1 MGALLIDSIDRLKSQ
16 PKEVIARAEL
26 CSCMYNHQLKRST
39 HSNTNVL
46 ISEKANLTKP
56 SDAKPRVLSSSW
68 STIMIRQFVV
78 TTLLVS
84 SWCVADAAAPAEK
97 GAYIGGAFGMTT
109 LEDDGLFNGLTVDDS
124 DSGFGI
130 FGGYKFFKH
139 LAVEGRYTDFGTFT
153 VEGLGIDA
161 SVVSVHVVGI
171 IPFAD
176 SGWELFGQLGLG
188 TVDIS
193 IPGDSS
199 SESVGSAGIGVRYSF
214 SENLSLGVQ
223 TDAYAYE
230 EVDFGTTYDIGVVQT
245 AITIRL
251 SF

>member
-1 MGALLIDSIDRLKSQ
+1 
-16 PKEVIARAEL
+16 
-26 CSCMYNHQLKRST
+26 
-39 HSNTNVL
+39 
-46 ISEKANLTKP
+46 
-56 SDAKPRVLSSSW
+56 
-68 STIMIRQFVV
+68 MIRQVV
-78 TTLLVS
+78 LTTLLVL
-84 SWCVADAAAPAEK
+84 SWGVADAAAPAEK
-97 GAYIGGAFGMTT
+97 GAYIGGGFGITT
-109 LEDDGLFNGLTVDDS
+109 LEDDGLFNGLTFDDE

-139 LAVEGRYTDFGTFT
+139 LAVEARYSDFGTFT

-161 SVVSVHVVGI
+161 SVTSVHVVGI

-199 SESVGSAGIGVRYSF
+199 SETVGAAGLGVRYSF
-214 SENLSLGVQ
+214 GENLSVGLQ

-230 EVDFGTTYDIGVVQT
+230 EVDFGTTYDVGVVQT
-245 AITIRL
+245 AITISL

>member
-1 MGALLIDSIDRLKSQ
+1 
-16 PKEVIARAEL
+16 
-26 CSCMYNHQLKRST
+26 
-39 HSNTNVL
+39 
-46 ISEKANLTKP
+46 
-56 SDAKPRVLSSSW
+56 
-68 STIMIRQFVV
+68 MIRQVIL
-78 TTLLVS
+78 TTLLVL
-84 SWCVADAAAPAEK
+84 SWGVADAAAPAEN
-97 GAYIGGAFGMTT
+97 GAYIGAGLGITT

-139 LAVEGRYTDFGTFT
+139 LAVEARYTDFGTFT

-161 SVVSVHVVGI
+161 SVVSVHAVGI

-188 TVDIS
+188 TVDINVL
-193 IPGDSS
+193 GDST
-199 SESVGSAGIGVRYSF
+199 SENVGSAGLGVRYSF
-214 SENLSLGVQ
+214 SENLSLGLQ

-245 AITIRL
+245 AITIRF